1 MLQSTLIIFAFSCI
15 IFQGHSYRSVKNPRK
30 LHNLHKFSSL
40 KSTATS
46 KYNAFEDEITLE
58 LLDKI
63 SKKPP
68 KSFLMQFD
76 ESELVG
82 SMMAAGK
89 DGLLVNCILYMTNL
103 LVLSIGIDVAKADVF
118 WESTL
123 PRIKRKRQAAALEG
137 NTLKRI
143 NVDKNFFNLM
153 EAGFHRRFSREVVA
167 EDSSNQ
173 LHRKSSTAV
182 GDFITK
188 IAAKKTSDQLELR
201 KSKEEQL
208 KELKRRQMMQRSGW
222 MKLVPQN
229 LHKYFDYLVT
239 LRKDPVKGD
248 FPRNFIVAAIFSFI
262 TLSNARARMAFIYSF
277 FGNVAIMS
285 ILLTRN
291 MPKIDVPLGMDRRRV
306 VNWSTNSFNTAVAI
320 TALFAVPTALITF
333 ALCSLLTLSAVTKAR
348 IAMASSIFGAAY
360 FTAFYE
366 VFEEKGKNGWR
377 WKKAMDGSLT
387 EDVQERLRREVF
399 EQKNTSE
406 LYDYE
411 YDPQI
416 EEFPPQPK
424 YVDERDMLVFGEK
437 WNPKGSGSGNGNQG
451 GAGDIDEEEAAKH
464 FLDWR
469 EERKD
474 ARKAPIMDVEPE
486 VPWVGGRR
494 GMYVQN
500 IPVWLNNAYQKNVL
514 KANKWRGKPTKF
526 VKDTT
531 EFEPVV
537 GPLGFRDKQPSWLDL
552 FGTGTPSLTN

>member
-1 MLQSTLIIFAFSCI
+1 MKPPPPSSSSKVQREYYSVANYRKYSSHKYPSIQSTA
-15 IFQGHSYRSVKNPRK
+15 N
-30 LHNLHKFSSL
+30 
-40 KSTATS
+40 S
-46 KYNAFEDEITLE
+46 KYNAFEDEINLE

-68 KSFLMQFD
+68 KSFLTQFD
-76 ESELVG
+76 ESELIN
-82 SMMAAGK
+82 SMMAA
-89 DGLLVNCILYMTNL
+89 
-103 LVLSIGIDVAKADVF
+103 DVAKADVF
-118 WESTL
+118 WESTM

-137 NTLKRI
+137 DTLKRI

-153 EAGFHRRFSREVVA
+153 EAGFQRRFSREVAADVDP
-167 EDSSNQ
+167 EQ
-173 LHRKSSTAV
+173 LQQKSPASMA
-182 GDFITK
+182 DFIAK

-239 LRKDPVKGD
+239 LRKDPGKGD
-248 FPRNFIVAAIFSFI
+248 LSRNFVVAAIFSFI
-262 TLSNARARMAFIYSF
+262 TLSNSRARMAFIYSI
-277 FGNVAIMS
+277 FGNIAIMS

-320 TALFAVPTALITF
+320 TALFAIPTALVTF

-348 IAMASSIFGAAY
+348 IAMASSIAGAAY

-366 VFEEKGKNGWR
+366 VFEEKTKNGWR
-377 WKKAMDGSLT
+377 WKKAIDGSLT

-399 EQKNTSE
+399 EKKNTSE

-424 YVDERDMLVFGEK
+424 YVDERDMLIFGQK
-437 WNPKGSGSGNGNQG
+437 WKPQGSSNS
-451 GAGDIDEEEAAKH
+451 AGDIDEDEAAKH
-464 FLDWR
+464 FSDWR
-469 EERKD
+469 DERRD
-474 ARKAPIMDVEPE
+474 ARKAPIMDVQPE
-486 VPWVGGRR
+486 VPWVGGRK

-500 IPVWLNNAYQKNVL
+500 IPGWLNTAYQKNVL

-552 FGTGTPSLTN
+552 FGTGIWEEKITASRKAARAFGSYRKTMWKIDKEVQLQPCDGADK

>member
-1 MLQSTLIIFAFSCI
+1 ML
-15 IFQGHSYRSVKNPRK
+15 KW
-30 LHNLHKFSSL
+30 
-40 KSTATS
+40 
-46 KYNAFEDEITLE
+46 
-58 LLDKI
+58 
-63 SKKPP
+63 
-68 KSFLMQFD
+68 FL
-76 ESELVG
+76 
-82 SMMAAGK
+82 
-89 DGLLVNCILYMTNL
+89 NCIG
-103 LVLSIGIDVAKADVF
+103 VDVAKADVF

-137 NTLKRI
+137 DTLKRI

-153 EAGFHRRFSREVVA
+153 EAGFQRRFSREVAA
-167 EDSSNQ
+167 EVDLEPLQ
-173 LHRKSSTAV
+173 QKSPASLA
-182 GDFITK
+182 DFIAK

-229 LHKYFDYLVT
+229 LHKYVDYLVT
-239 LRKDPVKGD
+239 LRKDPGKGD
-248 FPRNFIVAAIFSFI
+248 LSRNFVVAAIFSFI
-262 TLSNARARMAFIYSF
+262 TLSNARARMAFIYSI
-277 FGNVAIMS
+277 FGNIAIMS

-320 TALFAVPTALITF
+320 TALFAIPTALVTF

-348 IAMASSIFGAAY
+348 IAMASSIAGAAY

-366 VFEEKGKNGWR
+366 VFEEKTKNGWR
-377 WKKAMDGSLT
+377 WKKAIDGSLT

-399 EQKNTSE
+399 EKENTSE

-424 YVDERDMLVFGEK
+424 YVDERDMLIFGQK
-437 WNPKGSGSGNGNQG
+437 WKPQGSSNS
-451 GAGDIDEEEAAKH
+451 AGDIDEEEAAKH
-464 FLDWR
+464 FSDWR
-469 EERKD
+469 EERRD
-474 ARKAPIMDVEPE
+474 ARKAPIMDVQPE
-486 VPWVGGRR
+486 VPWVGGRK

-500 IPVWLNNAYQKNVL
+500 IPGWLNTAYQKNVL

-552 FGTGTPSLTN
+552 FGTGNDECIVHTCNPLIRQPIRYDRNMGREDHRQ